1 MTDAVTLQRVMPAS
15 ATRVFEMI
23 SQPQNMV
30 RWWGHDGMIIPE
42 HDLNFSR
49 PGPWHSVM
57 ELPDGTRKM
66 VSGEVT
72 QVDPPRFIAFTWAW
86 HDGGPGGPR
95 GSETKVTIE
104 ITEAGDDRAT
114 MTLSH
119 YGLTTDT
126 ARAGHTKGW
135 LAIYDK
141 LEKGLA

>member
-1 MTDAVTLQRVMPAS
+1 MSDVVTLERVMPAS

-30 RWWGHDGMIIPE
+30 RWWGHDGMIVPE
-42 HDLNFSR
+42 HNLDFSR
-49 PGPWHSVM
+49 PGPWHSIM
-57 ELPDGTRKM
+57 ESPDGRRRM

-72 QVDPPRFIAFTWAW
+72 EVDPPRLISFTWAW

-95 GSETKVTIE
+95 ETETRVTIE
-104 ITEAGDDRAT
+104 ISDEGENRAK
-114 MTLSH
+114 MILRH
-119 YGLTTDT
+119 FDLGTDS

-135 LAIYDK
+135 LSIFDK

>member
-1 MTDAVTLQRVMPAS
+1 MTDAVTLERVMPAS

-72 QVDPPRFIAFTWAW
+72 EVDPPRFIAFTWAW

-95 GSETKVTIE
+95 GTETRVTIE
-104 ITEAGDDRAT
+104 ISEAGDDRAN
-114 MTLSH
+114 MILSH

-135 LAIYDK
+135 LSIYDK

>member
-1 MTDAVTLQRVMPAS
+1 MTDVVTLERIMPAS
-15 ATRVFEMI
+15 ATRVFEMV

-30 RWWGHDGMIIPE
+30 RWWGHDGMIVPE
-42 HDLNFSR
+42 HNLDFSK

-57 ELPDGTRKM
+57 ESQDGRRRL

-72 QVDPPRFIAFTWAW
+72 AVDPPRFIAFTWAW

-95 GSETKVTIE
+95 ETETRVTIE
-104 ITEAGDDRAT
+104 IAAVDEDRAK
-114 MTLSH
+114 MVLRH
-119 YGLTTDT
+119 YDLGSDP

-135 LAIYDK
+135 LSIFDK